1 MIFRNGNSF
10 TFIGEIYNVKPSQ
23 KQNNLVTCGGKVNAT
38 GNNQNDFLTFCGYD
52 GILNGYQNNDVVL
65 MYGYINKGGVP
76 IIQAIQK
83 YGHIVHKQKSQNQGY
98 NNQGYNQGYN
108 NQGYN
113 NAPPQQQPPNN
124 PQGQQY

>member
-1 MIFRNGNSF
+1 MIFRNGNEF

-65 MYGYINKGGVP
+65 MYGYINKGNVP

-83 YGHIVHKQKSQNQGY
+83 FGHIVHKQKSQNQGY

-108 NQGYN
+108 
-113 NAPPQQQPPNN
+113 APPQQQPPNN

>member
-1 MIFRNGNSF
+1 MIFRNGNEF
-10 TFIGEIYNVKPSQ
+10 TFIGEIYNVKPSK

-98 NNQGYNQGYN
+98 NNNQGYNQGYN
-108 NQGYN
+108 NNQGYNQGYN
-113 NAPPQQQPPNN
+113 NN
-124 PQGQQY
+124 QGQQY